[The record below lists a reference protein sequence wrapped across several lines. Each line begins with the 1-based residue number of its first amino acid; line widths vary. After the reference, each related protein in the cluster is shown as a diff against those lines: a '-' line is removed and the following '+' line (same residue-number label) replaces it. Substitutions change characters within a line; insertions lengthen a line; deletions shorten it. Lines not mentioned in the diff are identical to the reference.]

1 MSYKKT
7 YKKLSLN
14 EDKKINRFD
23 ELRKAKFYL
32 FLSNSVFGSGVLMLF
47 YVLYSFRSTVPLYQN
62 TVDVVKPFTGSVLG
76 LVYTGKSSS
85 FSFDE
90 LSAKKTVSVIRP
102 VDAPK
107 TFSISIPKLNIEEA
121 LVIVDDKSL
130 TPDDA
135 LGHYVGTALP
145 GEAGNSFIYGHST
158 LPFFY
163 NPKDYK
169 TIFTKIPELKNGDR
183 IYIKMQNK
191 KLTYTV
197 KLGRELLPKEIDPY
211 ITYYPEGFN
220 KSTVTLMT
228 CTPPGAKTYRY
239 IVVAELEKSV
249 KLENN

>member
-1 MSYKKT
+1 MGYKKT
-7 YKKLSLN
+7 YKKISLN
-14 EDKKINRFD
+14 EESRNTRFE
-23 ELRKAKFYL
+23 ELRKAKYYFYV
-32 FLSNSVFGSGVLMLF
+32 SNSIFGAGTFILLF
-47 YVLYSFRSTVPLYQN
+47 VLYSFRTSLPLYQN

-76 LVYTGKSSS
+76 LMYTGTNSN
-85 FSFDE
+85 FSFEE
-90 LSAKKTVSVIRP
+90 LSEKKTVSIIRP
-102 VDAPK
+102 LDTPK
-107 TFSISIPKLNIEEA
+107 NFSLSIPKLDIENA
-121 LVIVDDKSL
+121 TVLVDDKSL

-135 LGHYVGTALP
+135 LGHYIGTALP

-169 TIFTKIPELKNGDR
+169 TIFTKIPELKNGDKV
-183 IYIKMQNK
+183 YIKIQNK

-211 ITYYPEGFN
+211 INYYPQGVN
-220 KSTVTLMT
+220 KSTITLMT

-249 KLENN
+249 SIEN